1 MILRRAIAVERR
13 REKIAWTG
21 FSREGEKEDSAYDYL
36 EKVGSK
42 AEQRNRVVGEW
53 QCEVKINL
61 FFKVGDICLPMGI
74 TQWKENY

>member
-42 AEQRNRVVGEW
+42 AEQRNRG
-53 QCEVKINL
+53 QDKS
-61 FFKVGDICLPMGI
+61 FF
-74 TQWKENY
+74 